1 MFFESI
7 FNVFLGRKLAK
18 AFVYLFIAI
27 FVASDFLLDFN
38 SWIRAGRG
46 VSRSGSGNA
55 MAAAAAAAANPRL
68 RTLRTCSTLMDN

>member
-27 FVASDFLLDFN
+27 FVASDFLLDFI
-38 SWIRAGRG
+38 SWISGEG

-55 MAAAAAAAANPRL
+55 MAAAAAAANPRR

>member
-27 FVASDFLLDFN
+27 FVASDFLLDFI
-38 SWIRAGRG
+38 SGIRAGRG
-46 VSRSGSGNA
+46 EVTAEVA
-55 MAAAAAAAANPRL
+55 MQWQLLLLPTPDGER
-68 RTLRTCSTLMDN
+68 